1 MYSESSSIKEIVKQH
16 MVDACVQAARDKGF
30 SDACGVLRGALF
42 FAQESLSMDDLALE
56 TGYSKSTISS
66 NMSLLERMGVVKR
79 VVTPGDKR
87 YRYLPVYD
95 ADSLRG
101 AMMTHVRK
109 EVRLILGALDQADR
123 DLEGV
128 VEGVEIN
135 ALRERMKAIRDFYL
149 KAEQVLDLMTRYTT
163 DELIEILKNDR
174 KR

>member
-1 MYSESSSIKEIVKQH
+1 MQTAS
-16 MVDACVQAARDKGF
+16 G
-30 SDACGVLRGALF
+30 
-42 FAQESLSMDDLALE
+42 
-56 TGYSKSTISS
+56 
-66 NMSLLERMGVVKR
+66 
-79 VVTPGDKR
+79 
-87 YRYLPVYD
+87 
-95 ADSLRG
+95 G